1 MTRGLIMVLCLLS
14 SVAGPAKAEV
24 TPSPGTGDP
33 RIQSVTY
40 DPQEV
45 VMLKVAL
52 GFQLVVEFSS
62 DERIESVSLGN
73 GAVWQVTPNKVGDH
87 LFIKPMQGAMTTNL
101 TVISAVHR
109 YNFTL
114 SPAEGVGEVLPYVVR
129 FDYPPRPAPAPPVAS
144 ASASRYRFSGDRM
157 LRPSELRDDGRLLY
171 LAWPEGVAF
180 PAVFADGP
188 GGEALVN
195 GAMRDGYLVIESAP
209 DRLVFRS
216 GRRKAQ
222 AVRQASGATP

>member
-1 MTRGLIMVLCLLS
+1 MTRAAIMALCLL
-14 SVAGPAKAEV
+14 VGAAGATRAEV
-24 TPSPGTGDP
+24 TPRPGAGDA

-45 VMLKVAL
+45 VLLRVAL

-101 TVISAVHR
+101 TVISAARR

-114 SPAEGVGEVLPYVVR
+114 SPAEDLGAPLPYVVR
-129 FDYPPRPAPAPPVAS
+129 FDYPPGPMPAPPVAS
-144 ASASRYRFSGDRM
+144 TSRYRISGDKT
-157 LRPSELRDDGRLLY
+157 LRPSQLHDDGRFLY
-171 LAWPEGVAF
+171 LAWPDGVAI
-180 PAVFADGP
+180 PAVFADGL

-216 GRRKAQ
+216 GQRKAQ
-222 AVRQASGATP
+222 AVRQAPGAPR

>member
-1 MTRGLIMVLCLLS
+1 MTRGLVVALCLLAS
-14 SVAGPAKAEV
+14 LAGRARAEV
-24 TPSPGTGDP
+24 TPRPGTGDP

-45 VMLKVAL
+45 VLLKVAL

-62 DERIESVSLGN
+62 DERIEAVSLGN

-101 TVISAVHR
+101 TVISATHR

-114 SPAEGVGEVLPYVVR
+114 SPAEDLGQALPYVVR
-129 FDYPPRPAPAPPVAS
+129 FDYPPSPAPVSPVAL
-144 ASASRYRFSGDRM
+144 ASRYRISGDKTV
-157 LRPSELRDDGRLLY
+157 RPSELRDDGRFLY
-171 LAWPEGVAF
+171 LAWPDGVAI
-180 PAVFADGP
+180 PGVFADGP

-195 GAMRDGYLVIESAP
+195 GAMRDGFLVIESAP

-216 GRRKAQ
+216 GQRKAQ
-222 AVRQASGATP
+222 AIRQTPGAAR